1 MQDPAQRPSA
11 REALEHKWIK
21 QELSKHKT
29 EALNNT
35 NLHQYW
41 QSRRARKH
49 IQAVLSIKKMER
61 ALFLRN
67 LNNTSNPLSRRH
79 SITDEIEPAAAEQNE
94 MPAAQMEPSIAV
106 LDTAKALPGTP
117 GTRSDSKDITSDIG
131 HSAGSERAELNKS
144 NSLVSTSSRVSA
156 DNGHSASRARPDLNK
171 SDSLVSTSSRVSV

>member
-29 EALNNT
+29 DALNNT

-61 ALFLRN
+61 ALLIRN
-67 LNNTSNPLSRRH
+67 LNNTSNPLSQRH
-79 SITDEIEPAAAEQNE
+79 SIMDEIEPAAEEQNQ

-106 LDTAKALPGTP
+106 LDTAKALPGT
-117 GTRSDSKDITSDIG
+117 RSDSKDITSDIG
-131 HSAGSERAELNKS
+131 HSASRERAELNKS

>member
-29 EALNNT
+29 DALNNT

-61 ALFLRN
+61 ALLMRN
-67 LNNTSNPLSRRH
+67 LNTSNPLSQRH
-79 SITDEIEPAAAEQNE
+79 STMDEIEPAAEEQNQ